1 MYGQSRIRLHIQTM
15 EHDCDIAIV
24 GGGLNGPAL
33 ALAAAQVGLRV
44 IVLDAT
50 SHKLR
55 KNAKFDGRA
64 YALALASKRLMAAV
78 GVWENV
84 ARDAEPMLN
93 IRVSDGR
100 AGVGASSFFMDFD
113 HAELEEG
120 PMGYMVEDRHLRYAL
135 QAAMQT
141 SPLIEYR
148 LATRVTGQSTGPEG
162 VTLSLANNQKITTRL
177 LVGADGRQSG
187 TAARAGIT
195 YTGWQY
201 GQTALVCAVEHD
213 RPHGGVAHQF
223 FMPAGPMAVLPLS
236 ARRSTVVWSEKTDS
250 AAVIKTLDDAAFLD
264 VLRPRFGDFLGDIA
278 LTGGRFSYP
287 LGMMIAKSYI
297 APNVALIGDAA
308 HGVHPIAGQGLNA
321 GLRDVAALIQVLSEA
336 KQRGEDFASQPVLAR
351 YQLWRRFDATA
362 LAVATDGFNRLFSND
377 NPILRLG
384 RDLGMGML
392 NAMPKVRRG
401 ILREAAGL
409 TGDLPDLMRE

>member
-1 MYGQSRIRLHIQTM
+1 M

-50 SHKLR
+50 SHKPR

-78 GVWENV
+78 GVWEKV
-84 ARDAEPMLN
+84 AQDAEPMLN
-93 IRVSDGR
+93 IRVSDGH
-100 AGVGASSFFMDFD
+100 AGVGASPFFMDFD

-177 LVGADGRQSG
+177 LVGADGRQSS

>member
-1 MYGQSRIRLHIQTM
+1 M

-50 SHKLR
+50 SHKPR

-84 ARDAEPMLN
+84 AQDAEPMLN

-100 AGVGASSFFMDFD
+100 AGVGASPFFMDFD

-236 ARRSTVVWSEKTDS
+236 ARRSTVVWSERTDN

>member
-1 MYGQSRIRLHIQTM
+1 M

-50 SHKLR
+50 SHKPR

-84 ARDAEPMLN
+84 AQDAEPMLN

-100 AGVGASSFFMDFD
+100 AGVGASPFFMDFD

-308 HGVHPIAGQGLNA
+308 HGLHPIAGQGLNA

>member
-1 MYGQSRIRLHIQTM
+1 M

-50 SHKLR
+50 SHKPR

-84 ARDAEPMLN
+84 AQDAEPMLN
-93 IRVSDGR
+93 IRVSDGH
-100 AGVGASSFFMDFD
+100 AGVGASPFFMDFD

-250 AAVIKTLDDAAFLD
+250 AAVIKTLDDTAFLD

-362 LAVATDGFNRLFSND
+362 LAVTTDGFNRLFSND

-384 RDLGMGML
+384 RDLGMI

>member
-1 MYGQSRIRLHIQTM
+1 M
-15 EHDCDIAIV
+15 EHNCDIAIV

-50 SHKLR
+50 SHKPR

-64 YALALASKRLMAAV
+64 YALALASKRLLAAV

-84 ARDAEPMLN
+84 AQDAEPMLN
-93 IRVSDGR
+93 IRVSDGH
-100 AGVGASSFFMDFD
+100 AGVGASPFFMDFD

-250 AAVIKTLDDAAFLD
+250 ATVIKTLDDAAFLD

-362 LAVATDGFNRLFSND
+362 LAVTTDGFNRLFSND

>member
-1 MYGQSRIRLHIQTM
+1 M

-24 GGGLNGPAL
+24 GGGFNGPAL

-50 SHKLR
+50 SHKPR

-84 ARDAEPMLN
+84 AQDAEPMLN
-93 IRVSDGR
+93 IRVSDGH
-100 AGVGASSFFMDFD
+100 AGVGASPFFMDFD

-264 VLRPRFGDFLGDIA
+264 VLRPRFGDFLGDIS

>member
-1 MYGQSRIRLHIQTM
+1 M

-24 GGGLNGPAL
+24 GGGLNGPTL
-33 ALAAAQVGLRV
+33 ALAAAQAGLRV
-44 IVLDAT
+44 IVLDAAP
-50 SHKLR
+50 HNPR
-55 KNAKFDGRA
+55 KNTKFDGRA

-78 GVWENV
+78 GVWEGI
-84 ARDAEPMLN
+84 AEHAEPMLH

-100 AGVGASSFFMDFD
+100 LGAGASPFFIDFD

-120 PMGYMVEDRHLRYAL
+120 PMGYMVEDRHLRHAL
-135 QAAMQT
+135 QAAMLAT
-141 SPLIEYR
+141 PSIEYR
-148 LATRVTGQSTGPEG
+148 IATRVIAQTTSSKGM
-162 VTLSLANNQKITTRL
+162 TLSLANDQKITARL

-201 GQTALVCAVEHD
+201 GQTALVCAVQHG

-223 FMPAGPMAVLPLS
+223 FMPTGPLAVLPLS
-236 ARRSTVVWSEKTDS
+236 AKRSAVVWSEQTDS
-250 AAVIKTLDDAAFLD
+250 ATLINALDDAAFLD
-264 VLRPRFGDFLGDIA
+264 VLRPRFGDFLGDIT
-278 LTGGRFSYP
+278 LVGGRFSYP
-287 LGMMIAKSYI
+287 LEMMIAKSYI

-351 YQLWRRFDATA
+351 YQQWRRFDATA

-384 RDLGMGML
+384 RNLGMGMV
-392 NAMPKVRRG
+392 NALPGVRRG

-409 TGDLPDLMRE
+409 TGELPELMRG

>member
-1 MYGQSRIRLHIQTM
+1 M

-50 SHKLR
+50 SHKPR

-84 ARDAEPMLN
+84 AQDAEPMLN

-201 GQTALVCAVEHD
+201 SQTALVCAVEHD

>member
-1 MYGQSRIRLHIQTM
+1 M

-50 SHKLR
+50 SHKPR

-84 ARDAEPMLN
+84 AQDAEPMLN

-100 AGVGASSFFMDFD
+100 AGVGASPFFMDFD

-120 PMGYMVEDRHLRYAL
+120 PIGYMVEDRHLRYAL
-135 QAAMQT
+135 QAAVQT

-195 YTGWQY
+195 YTGWKY

-287 LGMMIAKSYI
+287 LGMMIAKNYI

-351 YQLWRRFDATA
+351 YKLWRRFDATA
-362 LAVATDGFNRLFSND
+362 LAVTTDGFNRLFSND

-384 RDLGMGML
+384 RDLGMGMI

>member
-1 MYGQSRIRLHIQTM
+1 M

-50 SHKLR
+50 SHKPR

-84 ARDAEPMLN
+84 AQDAEPMLN

-100 AGVGASSFFMDFD
+100 AGVGASPFFMDFD

-201 GQTALVCAVEHD
+201 SQTALVCAVEHD

>member
-1 MYGQSRIRLHIQTM
+1 M

-24 GGGLNGPAL
+24 GGGFNGPAL

-50 SHKLR
+50 SHKPR

-84 ARDAEPMLN
+84 AQDAEPMLN
-93 IRVSDGR
+93 IRVSDGH
-100 AGVGASSFFMDFD
+100 AGVGASPFFMDFD

-287 LGMMIAKSYI
+287 LGMMIAKNYI

-392 NAMPKVRRG
+392 NGMPKVRRG

>member
-1 MYGQSRIRLHIQTM
+1 M

-44 IVLDAT
+44 IILDST
-50 SHKLR
+50 PQRLR
-55 KNAKFDGRA
+55 KNTKFDGRA
-64 YALALASKRLMAAV
+64 YALALASKRLMTAV

-84 ARDAEPMLN
+84 AQDAEPMLN

-100 AGVGASSFFMDFD
+100 AGVGASPFFMDFD

-148 LATRVTGQSTGPEG
+148 LATRVTAQTTSPEG
-162 VTLSLANNQKITTRL
+162 VTLSLANDQKINARL

-223 FMPAGPMAVLPLS
+223 FMPAGPLAVLPLS

-278 LTGGRFSYP
+278 LVGGRFSYP

-336 KQRGEDFASQPVLAR
+336 KKRGEDFASQPVLAR

-362 LAVATDGFNRLFSND
+362 LAMATDGFNRLFSND

-384 RDLGMGML
+384 RDLGMGMV
-392 NAMPKVRRG
+392 NALPKVRRG

>member
-1 MYGQSRIRLHIQTM
+1 M

-50 SHKLR
+50 SHKPR

-64 YALALASKRLMAAV
+64 YALALASKRLLAAV

-84 ARDAEPMLN
+84 AQDAEPMLN
-93 IRVSDGR
+93 IRVSDGH
-100 AGVGASSFFMDFD
+100 AGVGASPFFMDFD

-250 AAVIKTLDDAAFLD
+250 ATVIKTLDDAAFLD

-362 LAVATDGFNRLFSND
+362 LAVTTDGFNRLFSNN

-384 RDLGMGML
+384 RDLGMGMI
-392 NAMPKVRRG
+392 NAMPKVRRS

-409 TGDLPDLMRE
+409 TGDLPDLMR

>member
-1 MYGQSRIRLHIQTM
+1 M

-24 GGGLNGPAL
+24 GGGFNGPAL

-50 SHKLR
+50 SHKPR

-84 ARDAEPMLN
+84 AQDAEPMLN

-135 QAAMQT
+135 QAAMQN

-201 GQTALVCAVEHD
+201 CQTALVCAVEHD

-362 LAVATDGFNRLFSND
+362 LAVTTDGFNRLFSND

>member
-1 MYGQSRIRLHIQTM
+1 M

-50 SHKLR
+50 SHKPR

-64 YALALASKRLMAAV
+64 YALALASKRLLAAV

-84 ARDAEPMLN
+84 AQDAEPMLN
-93 IRVSDGR
+93 IRVSDGH
-100 AGVGASSFFMDFD
+100 AGVGASPFFMDFD

-362 LAVATDGFNRLFSND
+362 LAVVTDGFNHLFSND

>member
-1 MYGQSRIRLHIQTM
+1 M

-50 SHKLR
+50 SHKPR

-84 ARDAEPMLN
+84 AQDAEPMLN

-100 AGVGASSFFMDFD
+100 AGVGASPFFMDFD

-141 SPLIEYR
+141 SPLIECR

-201 GQTALVCAVEHD
+201 SQAALVCAVEHD

-264 VLRPRFGDFLGDIA
+264 VLQPRFGDFLGDIA

>member
-1 MYGQSRIRLHIQTM
+1 M

-50 SHKLR
+50 SHKPR

-84 ARDAEPMLN
+84 AQDAEPMLN

-100 AGVGASSFFMDFD
+100 AGVGASPFFMDFD

-135 QAAMQT
+135 QAAMQN

-201 GQTALVCAVEHD
+201 DQTALVCAVEHD

-287 LGMMIAKSYI
+287 LGMIIAKSYI

-362 LAVATDGFNRLFSND
+362 LAVTTDGFNRLFSND

-384 RDLGMGML
+384 RDLGMGMI

>member
-1 MYGQSRIRLHIQTM
+1 M

-24 GGGLNGPAL
+24 GGGFNGPAL

-50 SHKLR
+50 SHKPR

-64 YALALASKRLMAAV
+64 YALALASKRLLAAV

-84 ARDAEPMLN
+84 TQDAEPMLN
-93 IRVSDGR
+93 IRVSDGH
-100 AGVGASSFFMDFD
+100 AGVGASPFFMDFD

-148 LATRVTGQSTGPEG
+148 LATRVTGQSTGPDG
-162 VTLSLANNQKITTRL
+162 VTLSLANNQKITARL

-201 GQTALVCAVEHD
+201 SKTALVCAVEHD

-236 ARRSTVVWSEKTDS
+236 ARRSTVVWSEKTDN
-250 AAVIKTLDDAAFLD
+250 AAMIKTLDDAAFLD

-384 RDLGMGML
+384 RDLGMGMF
-392 NAMPKVRRG
+392 NTIPKVRRG

>member
-1 MYGQSRIRLHIQTM
+1 M

-50 SHKLR
+50 SHKPR

-64 YALALASKRLMAAV
+64 YALALASKRLLAAV

-84 ARDAEPMLN
+84 AQDAEPMLN

-100 AGVGASSFFMDFD
+100 AGVGASPFFMDFD

-201 GQTALVCAVEHD
+201 SQTALVCAVEHD

-297 APNVALIGDAA
+297 APNVALIGAAA

-384 RDLGMGML
+384 RDLGMGMI

>member
-1 MYGQSRIRLHIQTM
+1 M

-24 GGGLNGPAL
+24 GGGFNGPAL

-50 SHKLR
+50 SHIPR

-84 ARDAEPMLN
+84 AQDAEPMLN

-100 AGVGASSFFMDFD
+100 AGVGASPFFMDFD

-362 LAVATDGFNRLFSND
+362 LAVTTDGFNRLFSND

>member
-1 MYGQSRIRLHIQTM
+1 M

-50 SHKLR
+50 SHKPR

-84 ARDAEPMLN
+84 AQDAEPMLN

-100 AGVGASSFFMDFD
+100 AGVGASPFFMDFD

-120 PMGYMVEDRHLRYAL
+120 PMGYMVEDRQLRYAL

-148 LATRVTGQSTGPEG
+148 LATSVTGQTTGPEG

-384 RDLGMGML
+384 RNLGMGMI

>member
-1 MYGQSRIRLHIQTM
+1 M

-50 SHKLR
+50 SHKPR

-64 YALALASKRLMAAV
+64 YALALASKRLLAAV

-84 ARDAEPMLN
+84 TQDAEPMLN
-93 IRVSDGR
+93 IRVSDGH
-100 AGVGASSFFMDFD
+100 AGVGASPFFMDFD

-362 LAVATDGFNRLFSND
+362 LAVTTDGFNRLFSND

-384 RDLGMGML
+384 RDLGMGMI

>member
-1 MYGQSRIRLHIQTM
+1 M

-33 ALAAAQVGLRV
+33 ALAAARVGLRV

-50 SHKLR
+50 SHKPR

-84 ARDAEPMLN
+84 AQDAEPMLN

-100 AGVGASSFFMDFD
+100 AGVGASPFFMDFD

-201 GQTALVCAVEHD
+201 SQTALVCAVEHD

-287 LGMMIAKSYI
+287 LGMMIAKNYI

-362 LAVATDGFNRLFSND
+362 LAVTTDGFNRLFSND

-384 RDLGMGML
+384 RDLGMGMI

>member
-1 MYGQSRIRLHIQTM
+1 M

-50 SHKLR
+50 SHKPR

-84 ARDAEPMLN
+84 AQDAEPMLN

-100 AGVGASSFFMDFD
+100 AGVGASPFFMDFD

-287 LGMMIAKSYI
+287 LGMMIAKNYI

-384 RDLGMGML
+384 RDLGMGMI

>member
-1 MYGQSRIRLHIQTM
+1 M

-50 SHKLR
+50 SHKPR

-84 ARDAEPMLN
+84 AQDAEPMLN

-100 AGVGASSFFMDFD
+100 AGVGASPFFMDFD

-377 NPILRLG
+377 NAILRLG

-392 NAMPKVRRG
+392 NEMPKVRRG

>member
-1 MYGQSRIRLHIQTM
+1 M

-50 SHKLR
+50 SHKPR

-64 YALALASKRLMAAV
+64 YALALASKRLLAAV

-84 ARDAEPMLN
+84 TQDAEPMLN
-93 IRVSDGR
+93 IRVSDGH
-100 AGVGASSFFMDFD
+100 AGVGASPFFMDFD

-236 ARRSTVVWSEKTDS
+236 ARRSTVVWSEKTDN

-362 LAVATDGFNRLFSND
+362 LAVTTDGFNRLFSND

>member
-1 MYGQSRIRLHIQTM
+1 M

-50 SHKLR
+50 SHKPR

-64 YALALASKRLMAAV
+64 YALALASKRLLAAV

-84 ARDAEPMLN
+84 AQDAEPMLN
-93 IRVSDGR
+93 IRVSDGH
-100 AGVGASSFFMDFD
+100 AGVGASPFFMDFD

-236 ARRSTVVWSEKTDS
+236 ARRSTVVWSEKTDN

-362 LAVATDGFNRLFSND
+362 LAVTTDGFNRLFSND

-384 RDLGMGML
+384 RDLGMGMI

>member
-1 MYGQSRIRLHIQTM
+1 M

-24 GGGLNGPAL
+24 GGGLNGPTL

-50 SHKLR
+50 SHKPR

-84 ARDAEPMLN
+84 AQDAEPMLN
-93 IRVSDGR
+93 IRVSDGH
-100 AGVGASSFFMDFD
+100 AGVGASPFFMDFD

-201 GQTALVCAVEHD
+201 SQTALVCAVEHD

-236 ARRSTVVWSEKTDS
+236 ARRSTVVWSQKTDS
-250 AAVIKTLDDAAFLD
+250 AALIKTLDDAAFLD

>member
-1 MYGQSRIRLHIQTM
+1 M

-50 SHKLR
+50 SHKPR

-64 YALALASKRLMAAV
+64 YALALASKRLLAAV

-84 ARDAEPMLN
+84 AQDAEPMLN
-93 IRVSDGR
+93 IRVSDGH
-100 AGVGASSFFMDFD
+100 AGVGASPFFMDFD

-264 VLRPRFGDFLGDIA
+264 VLQPRFGDFLGDIA

-362 LAVATDGFNRLFSND
+362 LAVVTDGFNHLFSND

>member
-1 MYGQSRIRLHIQTM
+1 M

-24 GGGLNGPAL
+24 GGGFNGPAL

-50 SHKLR
+50 SHKPR

-84 ARDAEPMLN
+84 AQDAEPMLN
-93 IRVSDGR
+93 IRVSDGH
-100 AGVGASSFFMDFD
+100 AGVGASPFFMDFD

-236 ARRSTVVWSEKTDS
+236 ARRSTVVWSEKTDN

>member
-1 MYGQSRIRLHIQTM
+1 M
-15 EHDCDIAIV
+15 EHNCDIAIV

-50 SHKLR
+50 SHKPR

-64 YALALASKRLMAAV
+64 YALALASKRLLAAV

-84 ARDAEPMLN
+84 AQDAEPMLN
-93 IRVSDGR
+93 IRVSDGH
-100 AGVGASSFFMDFD
+100 AGVGASPFFMDFD

-362 LAVATDGFNRLFSND
+362 LAVATDVFNRLFSND

>member
-1 MYGQSRIRLHIQTM
+1 M

-50 SHKLR
+50 SHKPR

-84 ARDAEPMLN
+84 AQDAEPMLN
-93 IRVSDGR
+93 IRVSDGH
-100 AGVGASSFFMDFD
+100 AGVGASPFFMDFD

-264 VLRPRFGDFLGDIA
+264 VLRPRFGDFHGDIA

-384 RDLGMGML
+384 RDLGMGMI

>member
-1 MYGQSRIRLHIQTM
+1 M

-84 ARDAEPMLN
+84 AQDAEPMLN

-100 AGVGASSFFMDFD
+100 AGVGASPFFMDFD

-135 QAAMQT
+135 QAAMQN

-201 GQTALVCAVEHD
+201 DQTALVCAVEHD

-362 LAVATDGFNRLFSND
+362 LAVATDGFNHLFSND

-384 RDLGMGML
+384 RDLGMGMI

>member
-1 MYGQSRIRLHIQTM
+1 M

-50 SHKLR
+50 SHKPR

-100 AGVGASSFFMDFD
+100 AGVGASPFFMDFD

-278 LTGGRFSYP
+278 LAGGRFSYP
-287 LGMMIAKSYI
+287 LEMMLAKSYI
-297 APNVALIGDAA
+297 APNLALIGDAA
-308 HGVHPIAGQGLNA
+308 HGLHPIAGQGLNA

>member
-1 MYGQSRIRLHIQTM
+1 M

-84 ARDAEPMLN
+84 AQDAEPMLN

-135 QAAMQT
+135 QATMQT

-201 GQTALVCAVEHD
+201 SQTALVCAVEHD

-362 LAVATDGFNRLFSND
+362 LAVATDGFNHLFSND

>member
-1 MYGQSRIRLHIQTM
+1 M

-50 SHKLR
+50 SHKPR

-84 ARDAEPMLN
+84 AQDAEPMMN
-93 IRVSDGR
+93 IRVSAGR
-100 AGVGASSFFMDFD
+100 AGVGASPFFMDFD

-201 GQTALVCAVEHD
+201 GQTALVCSVEHD

-362 LAVATDGFNRLFSND
+362 LAVATDGFNRFFSND

>member
-1 MYGQSRIRLHIQTM
+1 MR
-15 EHDCDIAIV
+15 HDCDIAIA

-33 ALAAAQVGLRV
+33 ALAAARLGLRV

-50 SHKLR
+50 SRKLR

-84 ARDAEPMLN
+84 AQDAEPMLN

-100 AGVGASSFFMDFD
+100 AGVGASPFFMDFD

-148 LATRVTGQSTGPEG
+148 LATRVTGQSTGPGG

-362 LAVATDGFNRLFSND
+362 LAVATDGFNHLFSND

>member
-1 MYGQSRIRLHIQTM
+1 M

-33 ALAAAQVGLRV
+33 ALAAAQVGLQV

-50 SHKLR
+50 CHKPL

-84 ARDAEPMLN
+84 AQDAEPMLN

-100 AGVGASSFFMDFD
+100 AGVGASPFFMDFD

-162 VTLSLANNQKITTRL
+162 VTLSLANNRKITTRL

-195 YTGWQY
+195 YTGWHY
-201 GQTALVCAVEHD
+201 SQTALVCAIKHD
-213 RPHGGVAHQF
+213 RPHDGVAHQF

-336 KQRGEDFASQPVLAR
+336 KQRGEDFGSQPVLAR
-351 YQLWRRFDATA
+351 YQLWRRFDATTLA
-362 LAVATDGFNRLFSND
+362 LTTDGFNRLFSND